1 MSKFGEVA
9 VWATR
14 KVIEEKLA
22 PSAAWNLA
30 SLALNPDSIDMAA
43 KPCPRTTYLTLC
55 GEGFVKGVRPGRYA
69 NGRENADMAVAL
81 AMLLLEDS
89 DLTDASENRLWEM
102 AGGGTKTKNDQVE
115 VVVALSRAGLL
126 VDPIHGHGPT

>member
-14 KVIEEKLA
+14 RVIEEKLA
-22 PSAAWNLA
+22 PPAAWTRA

-55 GEGFVKGVRPGRYA
+55 GNGFVKGVPTGRYA
-69 NGRENADMAVAL
+69 NGRENAEMAVAL
-81 AMLLLEDS
+81 AMILLEDS
-89 DLTDASENRLWEM
+89 DLADASENRLWQM
-102 AGGGTKTKNDQVE
+102 AGGGAKTKNDQVE
-115 VVVALSRAGLL
+115 VVVGLSRAGLL
-126 VDPIHGHGPT
+126 VKPPKSSDPA